1 MPSSRAARRP
11 RAAGVD
17 ACAARLA
24 ECRTRIQRR
33 NVDGYLVVNRADQWY
48 LTGFDG
54 EDGATLVLPG
64 RCYLVTDGRFR
75 EEADAAGPLFKP
87 IVRTVSLSEAIGKAV
102 KRHRLSRLGFDPA
115 HMTVAL
121 HTALRKACRPARLAP
136 VPRFLEE
143 QRLSKDAGE
152 VAAIEEAVRVAQ
164 EAFTRTLRRIR
175 IGMTER
181 ELAAELQHEM
191 IRLGASGPSFPII
204 VAEGP
209 RSSLPHATP
218 GERPIRDGS
227 AVLID
232 WGATVGHYRSDLTRM
247 VFIRRIPPRFRDM
260 YHHVLVAQQRGIEA
274 IRPGALM
281 SAVDGAARG
290 YLKSVGLDKAFAHGL
305 GHGVGLDIHEPP
317 RLAAKVKEPLRA
329 GMVVTVEPGVY
340 FPGVG
345 GVRIEDDVLVTPQ
358 GYRVLTSLPRDLEQM
373 IVRPARG

>member
-136 VPRFLEE
+136 VPRFLE
-143 QRLSKDAGE
+143 
-152 VAAIEEAVRVAQ
+152 
-164 EAFTRTLRRIR
+164 
-175 IGMTER
+175 
-181 ELAAELQHEM
+181 
-191 IRLGASGPSFPII
+191 
-204 VAEGP
+204 
-209 RSSLPHATP
+209 
-218 GERPIRDGS
+218 
-227 AVLID
+227 
-232 WGATVGHYRSDLTRM
+232 
-247 VFIRRIPPRFRDM
+247 
-260 YHHVLVAQQRGIEA
+260 
-274 IRPGALM
+274 
-281 SAVDGAARG
+281 
-290 YLKSVGLDKAFAHGL
+290 
-305 GHGVGLDIHEPP
+305 
-317 RLAAKVKEPLRA
+317 
-329 GMVVTVEPGVY
+329 
-340 FPGVG
+340 
-345 GVRIEDDVLVTPQ
+345 
-358 GYRVLTSLPRDLEQM
+358 
-373 IVRPARG
+373 